1 MHLHNQRV
9 SIKVLKAII
18 IYLKDVRTCKYNYLY
33 IYMMHIIQNDSLRIK
48 RKVTQLPSKVRL
60 YKLGLVFNINV
71 QIQKKLCCI
80 IDS

>member
-48 RKVTQLPSKVRL
+48 RKVTQLPSTVRL

-71 QIQKKLCCI
+71 QI
-80 IDS
+80 

>member
-33 IYMMHIIQNDSLRIK
+33 IYMMDIIQNDSLRIK
-48 RKVTQLPSKVRL
+48 RKVTQLPSTVRL

-71 QIQKKLCCI
+71 QI
-80 IDS
+80 

>member
-18 IYLKDVRTCKYNYLY
+18 IYLKDVRTCKCNYLY

-60 YKLGLVFNINV
+60 YKLGLVFIINV
-71 QIQKKLCCI
+71 QI
-80 IDS
+80 